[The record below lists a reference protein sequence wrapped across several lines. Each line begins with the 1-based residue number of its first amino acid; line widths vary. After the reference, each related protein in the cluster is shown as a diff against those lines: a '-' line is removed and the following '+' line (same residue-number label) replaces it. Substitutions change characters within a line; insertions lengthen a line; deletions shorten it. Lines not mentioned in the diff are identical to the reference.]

1 MINRAKLWQDIKQA
15 IWLSLGVACFVV
27 IFVLWIMQ
35 SKEDQAKQVTP
46 IDTEDTQEKTV
57 IQQQNVLLDKK
68 IGTFQY
74 EVPPIDLL
82 KRNALAGDHEPEFR
96 GSAFIAENKSAWTL
110 QLMKVAEED
119 VIRSYLDSRKDRNQF
134 HYFRLDDQKNNN
146 VQYVLTYGVFKN
158 TQAAIEQ
165 AQKVSFGLPK
175 SVKLLPEKFNTYA
188 DLVNDLGSDESKSTI
203 ELHSIVLTRTA
214 VPKVR
219 EVAPRPAVEST
230 PTETQSLGGTTTII
244 QRTDE
249 SGEVQSSNT
258 EHSQVKPRRTP
269 ANNNTPSNPGDSNNT
284 QRQAPAEIIDPF

>member
-1 MINRAKLWQDIKQA
+1 MINRAKIWQDVKQA
-15 IWLSLGVACFVV
+15 IWLSLGVACLVL
-27 IFVLWIMQ
+27 IFIFWIMQ
-35 SKEDQAKQVTP
+35 SKERQTKELTP
-46 IDTEDTQEKTV
+46 IEVKNEQEQSVT
-57 IQQQNVLLDKK
+57 QQQSVLLDKK
-68 IGTFQY
+68 IGTFQE

-188 DLVNDLGSDESKSTI
+188 GLVNDLGSDESKSTT
-203 ELHSIVLTRTA
+203 ELRSIVLTRTA

-258 EHSQVKPRRTP
+258 EHSQVKPRQTP